1 MTEVIMV
8 PFAGEGAGT
17 GELTWGQQHIWGTIQ
32 ALNSTMNMCATREL
46 SADATVAEFVDELG
60 FYASRFQAMRTL
72 LQFVPDGLP
81 RQVVVASGEIPLE
94 IVDVPAAQDPA
105 AMAEELVAQHKE
117 KAFDYAVEF
126 PIRMILVRRDGVLT
140 HLVTVLSHF
149 ATDAGGALAMY
160 NAYIHRDPQTG
171 ETSIPLRMQS
181 LELAAQQRTPSGKRQ
196 NDASLRYWEDLLRT
210 IPMSRPHAPVESADG
225 RFWQVE
231 LDSPAMFLAVQ
242 AIASRTEVDI
252 SSVVLGVT
260 AVALARVTGISPS
273 VAQMLVSNRFR
284 PGLADIVSNI
294 SQTGLFV
301 VDVTDI
307 TVDEAI
313 VRTRQATVKAY
324 KHAYFDLPAWKDL
337 IARVSRERGG
347 EIELSCYYND
357 RPSEHQ
363 PVAVGSGPT
372 RDEIEAAVARTGPMR
387 WTQLPFF
394 NERLMVTIDYVPNA
408 IALMVVGDTHFVPRV
423 EVEELARQIE
433 SIAVASAFEA
443 GLPTAVAAA
452 SSV

>member
-8 PFAGEGAGT
+8 PFAGEGTGT
-17 GELTWGQQHIWGTIQ
+17 GELTWGQQHIWGTIH
-32 ALNSTMNMCATREL
+32 ALNATMNMCATREL
-46 SADATVAEFVDELG
+46 PAGATVGEFVDELA
-60 FYASRFQAMRTL
+60 FYAGRYQAMRTL
-72 LQFVPDGLP
+72 LQFVPDALP
-81 RQVVVASGEIPLE
+81 RQVVVDSGEVPLV
-94 IVDVPAAQDPA
+94 IVDIPASEDPA
-105 AMAEELVAQHKE
+105 AAAAALVARQKE
-117 KAFDYAVEF
+117 LEFDYEVEF
-126 PIRMILVRRDGVLT
+126 PIRMTLLRQDGVLT

-160 NAYIHRDPQTG
+160 KAFVQRDPRTGQTPVPVG
-171 ETSIPLRMQS
+171 IES
-181 LELAAQQRTPSGKRQ
+181 LELAAQQRTPAGKRQ

-210 IPMSRPHAPVESADG
+210 IPMSRPRTPVESVDG

-231 LDSPAMFLAVQ
+231 MDSPAMSLAAQ
-242 AIASRTEVDI
+242 ATASRTGVDI
-252 SSVVLGVT
+252 SSVILGAT

-301 VDVTDI
+301 VDVTGI

-313 VRTRQATVKAY
+313 ARTRQATVKAY
-324 KHAYFDLPAWKDL
+324 KHAYFDLPAWRDL

-347 EIELSCYYND
+347 EIELGCYYND

-363 PVAVGSGPT
+363 PAVTGVGPT
-372 RDEIEAAVARTGPMR
+372 RDEIEAAATRTGPMR
-387 WTQLPFF
+387 WTLLPFF

-408 IALMVVGDTHFVPRV
+408 IALLVIGDTHFVPKA

-433 SIAVASAFEA
+433 SIVVANALEA
-443 GLPTAVAAA
+443 GLATGVVAA
-452 SSV
+452 SVV